1 MPSLREQ
8 DFDKLAERVVGRFLS
23 GEAKLADAAAE
34 EATSSGLN
42 PDQIERLTQSANTMA
57 FLKMM
62 DQRKQQGAGDLMHE
76 FDPIDSR
83 HVIKIVI
90 DNAGVHVEPQGQDA
104 APSGPMGPG
113 AMPAGAPGGD
123 MNELPDEMS
132 AARMNPAEGEPGHED
147 SPEVEDCEEDCH
159 GKLDPPGVKTK
170 KRKPVMEARDGE
182 DENDDEAAGV
192 GESPKQAMHRVMRMR
207 KLAGVMEDQYHQA
220 CWAFEDGFAKLAS
233 RFKIA
238 TNAASF
244 DAFEKDARAE
254 YNDAYGDAIL
264 DALRS
269 TRGLEAVGASAREK
283 TASNA
288 DYHVSDDT
296 KELRAFEALVKIAA
310 EADKLKRG
318 VEWMRTQC
326 A

>member
-1 MPSLREQ
+1 MVGTSGRMVRVNP
-8 DFDKLAERVVGRFLS
+8 DDAERLLEESHARPMDDTGRPMRGFLY
-23 GEAKLADAAAE
+23 
-34 EATSSGLN
+34 
-42 PDQIERLTQSANTMA
+42 
-57 FLKMM
+57 
-62 DQRKQQGAGDLMHE
+62 
-76 FDPIDSR
+76 
-83 HVIKIVI
+83 V
-90 DNAGVHVEPQGQDA
+90 
-104 APSGPMGPG
+104 
-113 AMPAGAPGGD
+113 
-123 MNELPDEMS
+123 
-132 AARMNPAEGEPGHED
+132 
-147 SPEVEDCEEDCH
+147 
-159 GKLDPPGVKTK
+159 DPPGIKTK

-182 DENDDEAAGV
+182 DEHDDEAAGI

-220 CWAFEDGFAKLAS
+220 CWAFEDGFAKLAT

-254 YNDAYGDAIL
+254 YNDAYGDTIL

-269 TRGLEAVGASAREK
+269 ARGLEAVGASAREK

>member
-8 DFDKLAERVVGRFLS
+8 DFDKLAERVVSRFLS
-23 GEAKLADAAAE
+23 GQAKLADAAAE
-34 EATSSGLN
+34 EASTAGLN

-90 DNAGVHVEPQGQDA
+90 DNAGVHVEP
-104 APSGPMGPG
+104 M
-113 AMPAGAPGGD
+113 GGD
-123 MNELPDEMS
+123 EQPHHDEQHELPDEMS
-132 AARMNPAEGEPGHED
+132 GIRMNPAEGEMGHED
-147 SPEVEDCEEDCH
+147 SPEVEDCEEQCH
-159 GKLDPPGVKTK
+159 EKLDPPGVKTK
-170 KRKPVMEARDGE
+170 KRKPIVEARDGE
-182 DENDDEAAGV
+182 DEHDEEAAGIE
-192 GESPKQAMHRVMRMR
+192 ESPKQAMHRVMRMR

-220 CWAFEDGFAKLAS
+220 CWAFEEGFAKLAS

-244 DAFEKDARAE
+244 DDFEKDARAE
-254 YNDAYGDAIL
+254 YNDAYGDAVL
-264 DALRS
+264 DALRVA
-269 TRGLEAVGASAREK
+269 RGQAPVGAGAREK
-283 TASNA
+283 TAAQA

-296 KELRAFEALVKIAA
+296 QELREFETLVKIAA
-310 EADKLKRG
+310 EADKLKRD
-318 VEWMRTQC
+318 VQWLKTQC